1 MPAET
6 GLTSLNDALQL
17 QGEWAE
23 KGTPGITLFDI
34 ALTLAKAETF
44 ILSLALAGGFIT
56 ALVVLRM
63 PPMFTATAVIMP
75 PQQQQSATSAFLGQ
89 LGPLAGLAE
98 RDLGLRNPTELYLG
112 ILGGRTIADD
122 LIETFKLQDVY
133 NQKSRADTR
142 KMLMGRSNF
151 SSARGSLIEISVEDH
166 DPRRAATLA
175 NAYVEQLHRLT
186 NQLAL
191 TEAAQRRIFF
201 QGQLENENKA
211 LSDAELA
218 MESTQERTGVLQV
231 NAQVETLIRSMAQ
244 LRAEIVSREVALSSL
259 KRGATSL
266 NPEVVRQET
275 ELTALRQELEK
286 LETRAGS
293 ASPKD
298 STMLPISDVPKAGL
312 AYVRAL
318 RDVKYH
324 EALFELTSKQFE
336 AARIDESRE
345 TPLIQVVDRAVPP
358 ERKSWPPRA
367 FLTLGGA
374 AVSGLFACLIV
385 LAGSRLRNP
394 LTKEKLHLLK
404 DALARRR
411 RTA

>member
-1 MPAET
+1 
-6 GLTSLNDALQL
+6 
-17 QGEWAE
+17 
-23 KGTPGITLFDI
+23 
-34 ALTLAKAETF
+34 
-44 ILSLALAGGFIT
+44 
-56 ALVVLRM
+56 
-63 PPMFTATAVIMP
+63 
-75 PQQQQSATSAFLGQ
+75 
-89 LGPLAGLAE
+89 
-98 RDLGLRNPTELYLG
+98 
-112 ILGGRTIADD
+112 
-122 LIETFKLQDVY
+122 
-133 NQKSRADTR
+133 
-142 KMLMGRSNF
+142 
-151 SSARGSLIEISVEDH
+151 
-166 DPRRAATLA
+166 
-175 NAYVEQLHRLT
+175 
-186 NQLAL
+186 
-191 TEAAQRRIFF
+191 
-201 QGQLENENKA
+201 
-211 LSDAELA
+211 
-218 MESTQERTGVLQV
+218 
-231 NAQVETLIRSMAQ
+231 
-244 LRAEIVSREVALSSL
+244 
-259 KRGATSL
+259 
-266 NPEVVRQET
+266 
-275 ELTALRQELEK
+275 LTALRQELEK